1 MLLLLPMKIPP
12 YIYAII
18 FAVASGLYG
27 IFKKKGQNLYLKLFI
42 IFLVVSLFV
51 ELLASFLIRI
61 EKEENTVVLYNI
73 FTTCEF
79 GFYLWMLRG
88 FIRNKIANKIIL
100 FILFFFP
107 IAALINIF
115 FFQGRHGFQTFTY
128 ALGCLLIVG
137 CCIFYFYELF
147 LFPNA
152 VNLLK
157 QPPFWICSA
166 LLFFYA
172 FTYPLYGLS
181 NLMMSLPK
189 VILKNIE
196 RITDLLNVFLYS
208 MFSIAF
214 LCKIKIRKYS
224 QS

>member
-100 FILFFFP
+100 FIL
-107 IAALINIF
+107 
-115 FFQGRHGFQTFTY
+115 
-128 ALGCLLIVG
+128 
-137 CCIFYFYELF
+137 
-147 LFPNA
+147 
-152 VNLLK
+152 
-157 QPPFWICSA
+157 S
-166 LLFFYA
+166 
-172 FTYPLYGLS
+172 
-181 NLMMSLPK
+181 
-189 VILKNIE
+189 VIDC
-196 RITDLLNVFLYS
+196 TC
-208 MFSIAF
+208 A
-214 LCKIKIRKYS
+214 
-224 QS
+224 